1 MTCRYCKL
9 IILDLRLSVKIF
21 VINSHLYPIITIK
34 YKNKVSIQI
43 EYHEYKSF
51 VLAKIYSLAIQS
63 SVCSNAFES
72 NGDLNKKVKKYCL

>member
-21 VINSHLYPIITIK
+21 NESLLYPIMTIK

-51 VLAKIYSLAIQS
+51 FLQRYIV
-63 SVCSNAFES
+63 
-72 NGDLNKKVKKYCL
+72 

>member
-21 VINSHLYPIITIK
+21 VINSYLYPIITIK

-43 EYHEYKSF
+43 EYHEYKSVF
-51 VLAKIYSLAIQS
+51 LQRYIV
-63 SVCSNAFES
+63 
-72 NGDLNKKVKKYCL
+72 